1 MAVAMAGGLRFPGLA
16 VRGTRFLPRLM
27 RLLRR
32 VAFAVPAVTVPAT
45 PGSTVTV
52 AAAMAVTV
60 PVRTAARLLPA

>member
-16 VRGTRFLPRLM
+16 VRGTLPRLM